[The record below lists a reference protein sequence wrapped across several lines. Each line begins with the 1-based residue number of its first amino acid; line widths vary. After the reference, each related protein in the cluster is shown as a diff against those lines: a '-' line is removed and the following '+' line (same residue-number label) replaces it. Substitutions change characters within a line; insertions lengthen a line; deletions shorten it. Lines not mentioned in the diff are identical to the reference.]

1 MKQKYLSV
9 RIFSLFLA
17 IILTSH
23 ALFFNVVTLASDTN
37 SATMEFYE
45 EDGDSFETLEFLDEE
60 GNPHAT
66 LEEALGSEVS
76 DEYVEDDFESES
88 EVNDEYFD
96 NEPEPEPEVIEIEP
110 YTELENGGIVLA
122 GQTQII
128 DYIVVGN
135 ITVEGG
141 TCTTRFSIS
150 A

>member
-1 MKQKYLSV
+1 MKQEYLSI
-9 RIFSLFLA
+9 RLCSLFLA

-23 ALFFNVVTLASDTN
+23 ALFFNVVTLASDSDSN
-37 SATMEFYE
+37 IMEFYE
-45 EDGDSFETLEFLDEE
+45 EDGDSLETLEFLDED
-60 GNPHAT
+60 GNSHAT
-66 LEEALGSEVS
+66 LEEAL
-76 DEYVEDDFESES
+76 ESETS
-88 EVNDEYFD
+88 DDYFEGESFCDESLEDVY
-96 NEPEPEPEVIEIEP
+96 EPEPEYEPEEIEIEP

-122 GQTQII
+122 GETQII